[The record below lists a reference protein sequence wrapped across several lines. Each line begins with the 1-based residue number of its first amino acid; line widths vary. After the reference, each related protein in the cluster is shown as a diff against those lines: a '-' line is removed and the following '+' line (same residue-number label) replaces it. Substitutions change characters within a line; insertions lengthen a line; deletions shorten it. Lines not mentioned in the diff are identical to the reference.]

1 MSELFHSLIIIGSI
15 IPQHYGGRN
24 GNCSE
29 NLQENLRRSADG
41 TFFLVA
47 TAVALMGI
55 QCWRPSITCM

>member
-24 GNCSE
+24 GKCSE
-29 NLQENLRRSADG
+29 NIQENLRRSADG

-47 TAVALMGI
+47 MAVALMARQRAGGHRFQI
-55 QCWRPSITCM
+55 